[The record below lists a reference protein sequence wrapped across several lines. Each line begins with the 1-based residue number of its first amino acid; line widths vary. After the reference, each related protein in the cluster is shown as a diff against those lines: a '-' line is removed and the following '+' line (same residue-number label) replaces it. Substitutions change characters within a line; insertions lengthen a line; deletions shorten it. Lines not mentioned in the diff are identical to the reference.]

1 MILSAFSLEGK
12 VAVVTGCDTG
22 LGQGMALGLAQAG
35 CDIVGINI
43 VEPTETIEQVT
54 ALGRRFLSLT
64 ADLRRIDGIPALLDR
79 AVAEFGH
86 IDILVN
92 NAGVCRLGSF
102 LDMSDDDRDF
112 HIDINIKGVWN
123 VTKAVL
129 PEMIAR
135 KDGRIVMMSSVTG
148 DMVAD
153 PGETAYALTKAAIVG
168 LTKSLA
174 VEYAQSGIRVNAI
187 CPGYVRTPMAESIA
201 RQSNPQDPESVLTE
215 MAKAIPLRRLADPL
229 EVGELAAF
237 LASDESSYLTGT
249 QNVIDG
255 GSTLPETV
263 SVGI

>member
-1 MILSAFSLEGK
+1 MGKLTGKTALITGAYQGIGEGIARTFARHGANLILLDISDELEKLAYDLAGRGYRCTVVKADVRDYSA
-12 VAVVTGCDTG
+12 VQA
-22 LGQGMALGLAQAG
+22 AIAQAKERE
-35 CDIVGINI
+35 NK
-43 VEPTETIEQVT
+43 
-54 ALGRRFLSLT
+54 
-64 ADLRRIDGIPALLDR
+64 
-79 AVAEFGH
+79 

-102 LDMSDDDRDF
+102 LEMREEDRDF
-112 HIDINIKGVWN
+112 HIDVNIKGVWN
-123 VTKAVL
+123 VTRAVL
-129 PEMIAR
+129 PDMVAR
-135 KDGRIVMMSSVTG
+135 GDGRIVMMSSVTG

-153 PGETAYALTKAAIVG
+153 PGETAYAMSKAAIIG

-201 RQSNPQDPESVLTE
+201 RQSNPEDPESVLTE
-215 MAKAIPLRRLADPL
+215 MAKAIPLRRLANPL

-255 GSTLPETV
+255 GSTLPESV

>member
-1 MILSAFSLEGK
+1 MGK
-12 VAVVTGCDTG
+12 LTGK
-22 LGQGMALGLAQAG
+22 
-35 CDIVGINI
+35 
-43 VEPTETIEQVT
+43 T
-54 ALGRRFLSLT
+54 ALITG
-64 ADLRRIDGIPALLDR
+64 AYQGIGEGIARTFARHGANLILLDISDELEKLAYDLSGR
-79 AVAEFGH
+79 GYRCTTVQADVRDYAAVQAAIAQTKARESK

-102 LDMSDDDRDF
+102 LEMSEEERDF
-112 HIDINIKGVWN
+112 HIDVNIKGVWN

-129 PEMIAR
+129 PEMIER

-153 PGETAYALTKAAIVG
+153 PGETAYALTKAAIIG

-174 VEYAQSGIRVNAI
+174 VEYAQCGIRVNAI
-187 CPGYVRTPMAESIA
+187 CPGYVRTPMAENIA
-201 RQSNPQDPESVLTE
+201 RQSNPQDPEAVLTE
-215 MAKAIPLRRLADPL
+215 MAKAIPLRRLACPL

-255 GSTLPETV
+255 GSTLPESV

>member
-1 MILSAFSLEGK
+1 
-12 VAVVTGCDTG
+12 
-22 LGQGMALGLAQAG
+22 
-35 CDIVGINI
+35 
-43 VEPTETIEQVT
+43 EQVT

-64 ADLRRIDGIPALLDR
+64 ADLRKIDGIPALLDR

-187 CPGYVRTPMAESIA
+187 CPGYVRTPMAES
-201 RQSNPQDPESVLTE
+201 
-215 MAKAIPLRRLADPL
+215 
-229 EVGELAAF
+229 
-237 LASDESSYLTGT
+237 
-249 QNVIDG
+249 
-255 GSTLPETV
+255 
-263 SVGI
+263 

>member
-1 MILSAFSLEGK
+1 MGKLTGKTALITGAYQGIGEGIARTFARHGANLILLDISDELEKLAYDLAGRGYRCTVVKADVRDYSA
-12 VAVVTGCDTG
+12 VQA
-22 LGQGMALGLAQAG
+22 AIAQAKERE
-35 CDIVGINI
+35 NK
-43 VEPTETIEQVT
+43 
-54 ALGRRFLSLT
+54 
-64 ADLRRIDGIPALLDR
+64 
-79 AVAEFGH
+79 

-102 LDMSDDDRDF
+102 LEMSEEDRDF
-112 HIDINIKGVWN
+112 HIDVNIKGVWN
-123 VTKAVL
+123 VTRAVL
-129 PEMIAR
+129 PDMVAR
-135 KDGRIVMMSSVTG
+135 GDGRIVMMSSVTG

-153 PGETAYALTKAAIVG
+153 PGETAYAMSKAAIIG

-201 RQSNPQDPESVLTE
+201 RQSNPEDPESVLTE
-215 MAKAIPLRRLADPL
+215 MAKAIPMRRLANPL

-255 GSTLPETV
+255 GSTLPESV

>member
-1 MILSAFSLEGK
+1 M
-12 VAVVTGCDTG
+12 
-22 LGQGMALGLAQAG
+22 
-35 CDIVGINI
+35 
-43 VEPTETIEQVT
+43 
-54 ALGRRFLSLT
+54 
-64 ADLRRIDGIPALLDR
+64 
-79 AVAEFGH
+79 
-86 IDILVN
+86 N

-187 CPGYVRTPMAESIA
+187 CLDTFAPMAESIA
-201 RQSNPQDPESVLTE
+201 RQSNPEDPESVLTE